1 MIVKPFLVGHMSV
14 FCYVLACNDTNEGVI
29 IDPGGNTEEILH
41 YIKKNSLDI
50 RYIFNTHNHPDHT
63 LGNRAIQE
71 ATRAKIVMHKSDV
84 QFMDNPDRVKLFARL
99 DFPVSDTPSPDI
111 TVSDG
116 NVISFGNNK
125 ITIIHT
131 PGHSPGGVCLLCKD
145 NLFTGDSLF
154 VGGAG
159 RLDLPESDFNV
170 LIVSLEAKI
179 LTLSPEIMIWPGH
192 DYGDTPVT
200 TLLREKKENP
210 YLGGEW

>member
-1 MIVKPFLVGHMSV
+1 MIVKPFIVGHMSV
-14 FCYVLACNDTNEGVI
+14 FCYVLVCNDTNKGVI

-41 YIKKNSLDI
+41 YIKKISLDI

-63 LGNRAIQE
+63 LGNRAMQE
-71 ATRAKIVMHKSDV
+71 ATGAKIVMHENDAH
-84 QFMDNPDRVKLFARL
+84 FMDAPDRAEFFARL
-99 DFPVSDTPSPDI
+99 DFPVSDTPDPDI

-116 NVISFGNNK
+116 EVFSFGDKK

-159 RLDLPESDFNV
+159 RLDLPGADFNV
-170 LIVSLEAKI
+170 LIASLEAKI